1 MLLARCV
8 DSTSGYLRRNSLKY
22 QWWKVILYV
31 PVFKRRF
38 MTGVFCTL
46 SRPSFCPGKLSFALW
61 LFGCSLFHRSVGF
74 TEFQT
79 ATAKTTM
86 AKTTMAVYACVI
98 ILFSFLCHPFQN
110 NINQTKTWNT
120 TANFLISFS
129 NFDAVVHILFKI
141 SQTVLDKMNECGK
154 FSRDSWVEYKVAF

>member
-1 MLLARCV
+1 
-8 DSTSGYLRRNSLKY
+8 
-22 QWWKVILYV
+22 
-31 PVFKRRF
+31 

-74 TEFQT
+74 PEFQT
-79 ATAKTTM
+79 AT

-110 NINQTKTWNT
+110 NINKNVKYDGQFF
-120 TANFLISFS
+120 NFF
-129 NFDAVVHILFKI
+129 FEF
-141 SQTVLDKMNECGK
+141 
-154 FSRDSWVEYKVAF
+154 